1 MTAKLILFYMNL
13 ARMLMGRIESCMPLL
28 VLHIIG
34 YIHPGT
40 VQAMKAMTQARPM
53 TLNHHSRDSDCL
65 WRLGLKP
72 YAA

>member
-1 MTAKLILFYMNL
+1 MRFAK
-13 ARMLMGRIESCMPLL
+13 MLNGRIESCMPLL
-28 VLHIIG
+28 ALHIIG

-53 TLNHHSRDSDCL
+53 TLNHHVRDLKCPWS
-65 WRLGLKP
+65 LGLKKP

>member
-1 MTAKLILFYMNL
+1 
-13 ARMLMGRIESCMPLL
+13 MLNGRIESCMPFL

-40 VQAMKAMTQARPM
+40 VHAMKAMTQARP
-53 TLNHHSRDSDCL
+53 TTINHHIRDLKYIWS
-65 WRLGLKP
+65 LGLEP